1 MARRPQNKPSQPGRM
16 AAKVPQVMQMET
28 LECGAAA
35 LAMVCAYYGKWLP
48 LEQVRADCGVSRDGS
63 TALNM
68 VKAAR
73 SYGLDARG
81 YRYSPEALRSEGVF
95 PCIAHMGF
103 SHFVVLRGFRGEK
116 VYVNDPSAGAT
127 TLSFEDFDKDF
138 TGVVLQF
145 RPTDAF
151 EPGGEPASI
160 KDFALQ
166 RLSGARSALVFVA
179 LTSAIVSLLGIVT
192 PVFSQ
197 VFLDRL
203 LTGRNP
209 DWAPAF
215 LALLGAVCAVQV
227 IVSAL
232 NSTYLLRVEGKMSAS
247 ANSAFLWKVLHMPM
261 EFFSQRMTG
270 DIVQRMG
277 TNSHIAE
284 QLTQQLAPLLVQF
297 VMLFVYLVLMV
308 RYSAVLACAGIASM
322 VVDLIAARAISE
334 KRVNASR
341 VMTRDQASLSSA
353 SMAAISMIETL
364 KAQGVEPGFFR
375 RWAGFQASVN
385 KNNVELQRMGT
396 TYGLVPQL
404 VTLLCDSAILAVGVW
419 LILKGEFT
427 TGALLAMQSL
437 IQRFYSPAQ
446 SLIGFM
452 QVMQELR
459 TDMERIK
466 DVMEY
471 PSDPLATD
479 AAGWGC
485 AAGEKGS
492 RGTPE
497 AAGAAA
503 AASVDG
509 APSTGDAKKGLGL
522 GKLRGDLRLEHVTF
536 GYSRLSE
543 PVVRDLSLHVRPGGC
558 IALVGPS
565 GCGKSTISRL
575 VAGLY
580 TPWEGSILVDGV
592 PLAQIPR
599 SVRCGS
605 IAVIDQDVV
614 LFRDTIGNNIRLWD
628 PTIEDFEVILAARD
642 AQIHDDIMQR
652 EGAYGHVLAEDGRDL
667 SGGQRQRVE
676 IARALAMDPTLL
688 IMDEATSALDAKTEA
703 DVMAAVRARGIT
715 LLVVAH
721 RLSTI
726 RDADEIVVLER
737 GEVVQRGTHEELY
750 AQDGAYARLVSQE

>member
-1 MARRPQNKPSQPGRM
+1 MARRPQNTPSEPGRM
-16 AAKVPQVMQMET
+16 AAKVPQVMQMEA

-35 LAMVCAYYGKWLP
+35 LAMICAYYGKWLP

-63 TALNM
+63 SALNV

-73 SYGLDARG
+73 AYGLDARG
-81 YRYSPEALRSEGVF
+81 YRYSPEALRSGGVF

-116 VYVNDPSAGAT
+116 VYVNDPAAGAT
-127 TLSFEDFDKDF
+127 TLSFGDFDRDF

-151 EPGGEPASI
+151 EPGGKPASV

-166 RLSGARSALVFVA
+166 RLRGARSALVFVA
-179 LTSAIVSLLGIVT
+179 LTSAIVSLLGVVT

-232 NSTYLLRVEGKMSAS
+232 NSTYLKRVEGKMSAS

-277 TNSHIAE
+277 TNSQIAE

-297 VMLFVYLVLMV
+297 VMLVVYLVLMV
-308 RYSAVLACAGIASM
+308 RYSVVLACAGIASM
-322 VVDLIAARAISE
+322 AVDLIAARVISE

-341 VMTRDQASLSSA
+341 VMARDQASLSST

-375 RWAGFQASVN
+375 RWAGFQASAN

-446 SLIGFM
+446 SLIGLM
-452 QVMQELR
+452 QTMQELR

-471 PSDPLATD
+471 PSDPLASD
-479 AAGWGC
+479 GAGRGS
-485 AAGEKGS
+485 AAGEKGA
-492 RGTPE
+492 GADAEVPGA
-497 AAGAAA
+497 AAGASTDAA
-503 AASVDG
+503 PPAAG
-509 APSTGDAKKGLGL
+509 AKKGAGL

-536 GYSRLSE
+536 GYSRLAE

-558 IALVGPS
+558 VALVGPS
-565 GCGKSTISRL
+565 GCGKSTISKL

-580 TPWEGSILVDGV
+580 SPWEGSILVDGV

-652 EGAYGHVLAEDGRDL
+652 MGAYEHVLAEDGRDL
-667 SGGQRQRVE
+667 SGGQRQRIE

-703 DVMAAVRARGIT
+703 DVMAAVRARGIS

-726 RDADEIVVLER
+726 RDADQIVVLDR

>member
-1 MARRPQNKPSQPGRM
+1 MARRPQNTPSEPGRM
-16 AAKVPQVMQMET
+16 AAKVPQVMQMEA

-35 LAMVCAYYGKWLP
+35 LAMICAYYGKWLP

-63 TALNM
+63 SALNV

-73 SYGLDARG
+73 AYGLDARG
-81 YRYSPEALRSEGVF
+81 YRYSPEALRSGGVF

-116 VYVNDPSAGAT
+116 VYVNDPAAGAT
-127 TLSFEDFDKDF
+127 TLSFEAFDRDF

-151 EPGGEPASI
+151 EPGGKPASV

-166 RLSGARSALVFVA
+166 RLRGARSALVFVA
-179 LTSAIVSLLGIVT
+179 LTSAIVSLLGVVT

-232 NSTYLLRVEGKMSAS
+232 NSTYLMRVEGKMSAS

-277 TNSHIAE
+277 MNSQIAE

-297 VMLFVYLVLMV
+297 VMLVVYLVLMV
-308 RYSAVLACAGIASM
+308 RYSVVLACAGIASM
-322 VVDLIAARAISE
+322 AVDLIAARVISE

-341 VMTRDQASLSSA
+341 VMARDQASLSST

-375 RWAGFQASVN
+375 RWAGFQASAN

-446 SLIGFM
+446 SLIGLM
-452 QVMQELR
+452 QTMQELR

-471 PSDPLATD
+471 PSDPLASD
-479 AAGWGC
+479 GAGRGS
-485 AAGEKGS
+485 AAGEKG
-492 RGTPE
+492 
-497 AAGAAA
+497 AGAAA
-503 AASVDG
+503 GAGTDAAPPAAG
-509 APSTGDAKKGLGL
+509 AKKGAGL

-536 GYSRLSE
+536 GYSRLAE
-543 PVVRDLSLHVRPGGC
+543 PVVCDLSLHVRPGGC
-558 IALVGPS
+558 VALVGPS
-565 GCGKSTISRL
+565 GCGKSTISKL

-592 PLAQIPR
+592 TLAQIPR

-642 AQIHDDIMQR
+642 AQVHEDIVSR
-652 EGAYGHVLAEDGRDL
+652 PGGYEHVLAEDGRDL
-667 SGGQRQRVE
+667 SGGQRQRIE
-676 IARALAMDPTLL
+676 IARALAMDPT
-688 IMDEATSALDAKTEA
+688 IIVMDEATSALDAQTEA
-703 DVMAAVRARGIT
+703 KVMEAVRRRGIT
-715 LLVVAH
+715 LVIVAH
-721 RLSTI
+721 RLSTV
-726 RDADEIVVLER
+726 RDADEIIVFDKGTVAE
-737 GEVVQRGTHEELY
+737 RGTHEELFAAGGVY
-750 AQDGAYARLVSQE
+750 TTLVSQE